1 MRRIL
6 CYGDSNTFGYN
17 PHSYWGEPYPDDTR
31 WTGILQSNG
40 WDVANC
46 GQNGREIPASEGE
59 LCAVE
64 RLISAAMP
72 VDIVTVL
79 LGSND
84 FLNHPHF
91 TAEDVTARMEV
102 LLDTSPAY
110 RAAAV
115 AGGGMGSAGYAHCDG
130 IRATCA
136 ALPRLGGTFGRV
148 VRGRGRVECG
158 AGFRRR
164 AFSPGRPRRVRKGPH
179 GSPYSNPRK
188 YCGYDLI
195 LLRKSS
201 IIFRGERR
209 KKKYGRSKSL
219 FPFVIIIV
227 FRKRLRFLIIMWV
240 EIRPCQKLS

>member
-84 FLNHPHF
+84 FLTHPHF
-91 TAEDVTARMEV
+91 TAENVTARMETLLRRILKTNWEIQV
-102 LLDTSPAY
+102 LLIAPPPFRAGEWVPPDTRIVTESVRLAPRY
-110 RAAAV
+110 RAL
-115 AGGGMGSAGYAHCDG
+115 AG
-130 IRATCA
+130 
-136 ALPRLGGTFGRV
+136 RLGVSFADAGAWNVALDFDGVHFRPEGHAAFAKGLMEALKTMPEAV
-148 VRGRGRVECG
+148 VRK
-158 AGFRRR
+158 
-164 AFSPGRPRRVRKGPH
+164 P
-179 GSPYSNPRK
+179 
-188 YCGYDLI
+188 
-195 LLRKSS
+195 
-201 IIFRGERR
+201 
-209 KKKYGRSKSL
+209 
-219 FPFVIIIV
+219 
-227 FRKRLRFLIIMWV
+227 
-240 EIRPCQKLS
+240 